1 VKTLKNKL
9 GAAALVFLAA
19 FLAHANSITP
29 SFHWEDETIVSENVH
44 IRTLK
49 NIPHFFR
56 PGYVNVYESG
66 QGNRYR
72 PLRTV
77 TLALDYAFWK
87 SDPRGYHLTNV
98 LLHAAVAALVWLLC
112 LLVSGSPF
120 AALAA
125 GLLFALHPVHVESIA
140 WVKNRSDIL
149 CSLFYLS
156 ALSAFAAFLGA
167 RSRAVYALS
176 LLLLPFA
183 FLAKEMA
190 LTFPFAAA
198 LLLLFVNKREGER
211 LARGWQWLVPY
222 FALLAGYLLFR
233 EKAMIG
239 GADYPGGPAAHL
251 LFILNTAGEYLRI
264 LVWPAF
270 LSIER
275 QVPTGAGAALA
286 ALAAAAAVP
295 ALYRLRGREGAFWLL
310 LFFFLC
316 VPVLNLEYIPGRPL
330 AEQRM
335 YLPSAAFC
343 AFAAWALAAARE
355 KGGRAALAA
364 GALLAVMALAL
375 GARSVMRNR
384 DWASEALLWEKT
396 AAASPTPRVYNNL
409 AVVLSAQKRHTE
421 AYENALEAIKLDPS
435 YVDAYNTLGAVCYDL
450 GLYDRSI
457 GYFEK
462 ALFYSDGK
470 AYKSLINLAAL
481 YALKGRRDEALAA
494 YREALRMAPWVDAA
508 HYNLGLLL
516 ASLGRGDEALAHF
529 REAAALN
536 PYNARTLRMTA
547 RLLSGRGDVGGAG
560 QAYRALLRLEPAD
573 MEAAAYLAKVDKSTP
588 AGP

>member
-1 VKTLKNKL
+1 MKTLKNKL

-183 FLAKEMA
+183 FLAK
-190 LTFPFAAA
+190 
-198 LLLLFVNKREGER
+198 
-211 LARGWQWLVPY
+211 
-222 FALLAGYLLFR
+222 
-233 EKAMIG
+233 
-239 GADYPGGPAAHL
+239 
-251 LFILNTAGEYLRI
+251 
-264 LVWPAF
+264 
-270 LSIER
+270 
-275 QVPTGAGAALA
+275 
-286 ALAAAAAVP
+286 
-295 ALYRLRGREGAFWLL
+295 
-310 LFFFLC
+310 
-316 VPVLNLEYIPGRPL
+316 
-330 AEQRM
+330 
-335 YLPSAAFC
+335 
-343 AFAAWALAAARE
+343 
-355 KGGRAALAA
+355 
-364 GALLAVMALAL
+364 
-375 GARSVMRNR
+375 
-384 DWASEALLWEKT
+384 
-396 AAASPTPRVYNNL
+396 
-409 AVVLSAQKRHTE
+409 
-421 AYENALEAIKLDPS
+421 
-435 YVDAYNTLGAVCYDL
+435 
-450 GLYDRSI
+450 
-457 GYFEK
+457 
-462 ALFYSDGK
+462 
-470 AYKSLINLAAL
+470 
-481 YALKGRRDEALAA
+481 
-494 YREALRMAPWVDAA
+494 
-508 HYNLGLLL
+508 
-516 ASLGRGDEALAHF
+516 
-529 REAAALN
+529 
-536 PYNARTLRMTA
+536 
-547 RLLSGRGDVGGAG
+547 
-560 QAYRALLRLEPAD
+560 
-573 MEAAAYLAKVDKSTP
+573 
-588 AGP
+588 